1 MADADAH
8 VPGSVIFVYI
18 DALFKLALNRGLEPP
33 VFQQTE
39 ESGPPR
45 HRTFTWT
52 CTFHQI
58 YSSEGHGRS
67 PEEAKNEAAK
77 SLIQQLDLTQL
88 PPPLQ

>member
-8 VPGSVIFVYI
+8 VPGSVIFVFI

-52 CTFHQI
+52 CTFHQAEHTLRPA
-58 YSSEGHGRS
+58 SGWEWFWNH
-67 PEEAKNEAAK
+67 
-77 SLIQQLDLTQL
+77 
-88 PPPLQ
+88 